1 MGLGLGGDPAVNLPQ
16 SVPGGLSRIAAAVPL
31 HNALPVPA
39 GVHHDVD
46 RPVPVTAVL
55 RWATGDELLETLA
68 LEWTRSVVRVRITD
82 LRVMTGAVW
91 LPAADVQRRLT

>member
-1 MGLGLGGDPAVNLPQ
+1 M
-16 SVPGGLSRIAAAVPL
+16 
-31 HNALPVPA
+31 
-39 GVHHDVD
+39 
-46 RPVPVTAVL
+46 PVTAVL